1 VGNQFNQKEMTNGI
15 LRKQGLSIVW
25 IVYLLISIFSLPV
38 SGESRLRKDSSSRLV
53 ILELFTSQGC
63 SSCPPADKLLAEYAL
78 SGNIHIIPISFHVDY
93 WNRLGWTDPFSNHL
107 FSERQQWYSN
117 HLPKGSVYTP
127 QLIINGRGEAVGS
140 DRNLIRQLVQ
150 KELSISSE
158 EAISIN
164 EISIE
169 KESLAFHY
177 VINHL
182 QKEEVLNIALIKKQV
197 TTHIGAGENKG
208 SILTNHNI
216 VMAFKTIHADSDG
229 HSVISLPASFSKE
242 VYSLV
247 LYTQDK
253 KTLFI
258 NAGLL
263 KDL

>member
-1 VGNQFNQKEMTNGI
+1 METNYRKYFNKYRLQ
-15 LRKQGLSIVW
+15 LFFLSITFFLMLFLARGNHHPDINRNGKYAGTEK
-25 IVYLLISIFSLPV
+25 IVL
-38 SGESRLRKDSSSRLV
+38 
-53 ILELFTSQGC
+53 LELFTSQGC

-78 SGNIHIIPISFHVDY
+78 SGDIHIIPISFHVDY

-150 KELSISSE
+150 KELSMSSAE
-158 EAISIN
+158 TISIS
-164 EISIE
+164 EVTIE
-169 KESLAFHY
+169 KEKLAFHY
-177 VINHL
+177 VINHF

-197 TTHIGAGENKG
+197 TTTVNAGENKG
-208 SILTNHNI
+208 RILTNHNI
-216 VMAFKTIHADSDG
+216 VMAFKTVPADSDAHG
-229 HSVISLPASFSKE
+229 MISLPTSFSKE
-242 VYSLV
+242 EYSLI

-253 KTLFI
+253 KSLSI
-258 NAGLL
+258 NTGLL